1 MSKLRVEI
9 VTGAKNSGK
18 TSNIIA
24 RIASNIRKIYG
35 GFYSDKVFVSDEL
48 VGYDLVLL
56 PSLERFPFLRLKPF
70 EWEEKIGPFYINK
83 IAIAT
88 VSKHVLSYYEHMNI
102 IFLDEIGR
110 LELQDKGF
118 SALLT
123 TLVSNYKGTLIM
135 AVREDFLSAVCDKW
149 DITPNKKCLV

>member
-1 MSKLRVEI
+1 MSKLKVEI

-24 RIASNIRKIYG
+24 RIASNLRKTYS
-35 GFYSDKVFVSDEL
+35 GFYSVKIFVADEF

-56 PSLERFPFLRLKPF
+56 PSLECIPFLRLKPF

-83 IAIAT
+83 MAIST
-88 VSKHVLSYYEHMNI
+88 VSKYVLSHYKQMNI
-102 IFLDEIGR
+102 LFLDEIGR

-123 TLVSNYKGTLIM
+123 TIVSDYKGTLIM

-149 DITPNKKCLV
+149 KIYPVISTK